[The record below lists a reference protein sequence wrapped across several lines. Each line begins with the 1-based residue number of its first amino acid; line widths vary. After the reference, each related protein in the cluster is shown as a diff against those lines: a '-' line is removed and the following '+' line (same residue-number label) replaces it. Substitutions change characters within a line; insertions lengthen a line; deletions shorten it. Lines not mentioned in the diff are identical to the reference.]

1 MCIGGL
7 YMPFN
12 YVNLDAP
19 TRAFMVEEI
28 DLDISSGKM
37 NPSSWLSSSG
47 LLEWPNLLLD
57 AARHGN
63 DNWLAEQLR
72 SKRRLNATTQRRNGS
87 GKAITCKVPETA
99 PETLAE
105 REFNR
110 FYIRAICRRA
120 IAECVSRVIIY
131 RGQSVSTPRSASQQN
146 IGGALDPLALLEAI
160 RGAAQSDNTAVLGLL
175 GPNSGLT
182 IKLP

>member
-1 MCIGGL
+1 M
-7 YMPFN
+7 
-12 YVNLDAP
+12 
-19 TRAFMVEEI
+19 
-28 DLDISSGKM
+28 
-37 NPSSWLSSSG
+37 
-47 LLEWPNLLLD
+47 LEWPSLLLD

-63 DNWLAEQLR
+63 DSWVAEKFR
-72 SKRRLNATTQRRNGS
+72 SKRRMNATTQRRNGS
-87 GKAITCKVPETA
+87 SKAIICKVPETA

-146 IGGALDPLALLEAI
+146 IGCALDPLALLEAI
-160 RGAAQSDNTAVLGLL
+160 RGAAQSDNTAGVRLFRAK
-175 GPNSGLT
+175 SRFTITMSLT
-182 IKLP
+182 PPFAQAFP